1 MGVGIQQYRSAIGTN
16 ECSSCKTFSVHNSKN
31 SNTNYVCPK
40 HKVSLIVF
48 SKVNIIFFATFFL
61 LIQYNIAQINDKAHS
76 NNNITNQVQEKGY
89 RLMSQS
95 HISCQ
100 SKIKTYSFWQSNK
113 SRNKNIKSV
122 NGNRYSRGKG
132 IKLLAWNK
140 GNSLLQNKHN
150 DIQTLIRTHK
160 PHILGLSEANLKKG
174 IDMRLVQHD
183 DYVLHTAPTIDNS
196 ILNISRV
203 VVYTHNSIVCRRR
216 HDLEDPSLSVIW
228 LEVGLPRMKKFLV
241 ANIYR
246 EWQYMGKKDRQ
257 SGSVQSQLQRWIMFI
272 DVLEETTY

>member
-1 MGVGIQQYRSAIGTN
+1 
-16 ECSSCKTFSVHNSKN
+16 
-31 SNTNYVCPK
+31 
-40 HKVSLIVF
+40 
-48 SKVNIIFFATFFL
+48 
-61 LIQYNIAQINDKAHS
+61 
-76 NNNITNQVQEKGY
+76 
-89 RLMSQS
+89 MSQS

-113 SRNKNIKSV
+113 SRNKTIKSV

-150 DIQTLIRTHK
+150 EIQTLIRTHK